1 MGRAAGGAAA
11 APLVLRRLPG
21 ERAALERA
29 KARLDRLALYPR
41 PVRIERVRVLV
52 APAFF
57 RIPGYR
63 RFHGFTLART
73 ILVRHANVSADLIA
87 HELCHVWQMQHEPV
101 RATVAWFRYPYRE
114 NPYEIEAREAV
125 ARTRQA

>member
-1 MGRAAGGAAA
+1 MGRTAGGLATASG
-11 APLVLRRLPG
+11 LLRRLPG

-41 PVRIERVRVLV
+41 PVRIDGVRVLV
-52 APAFF
+52 LPLFF

-73 ILVRHANVSADLIA
+73 ILLRRPDVSDDLIA
-87 HELCHVWQMQHEPV
+87 HELCHVWQMQHEPL
-101 RATVAWFRYPYRE
+101 RATVAWFRHPYRQ
-114 NPYEIEAREAV
+114 NPYEIEARKAV
-125 ARTRQA
+125 ADTR